1 MVATPALCS
10 KSRCTTPYRKQSAF
24 TISASDLH
32 LRDSYSKEKSLQRL
46 VDKVLFIIDDMTRDV
61 VGHVI
66 GLHNLQY
73 WGAGEA
79 LDLVFQRWSIP
90 RDMALYTMSFL

>member
-1 MVATPALCS
+1 M
-10 KSRCTTPYRKQSAF
+10 
-24 TISASDLH
+24 
-32 LRDSYSKEKSLQRL
+32 
-46 VDKVLFIIDDMTRDV
+46 LFIIDDMTRDM